1 MSAVEAALAA
11 RLGGPVSNLARLSGG
26 ASRETWSFDADGRPL
41 ILRREQPG
49 GLDTSAMARE
59 AALLV
64 SAADAGV
71 PVPALVD
78 HGDDLAG
85 APFLI
90 MERLSGET
98 IPRRLLRDE
107 RFADVR
113 GRLAREL
120 GEILA
125 RLHTMEPVPGL
136 SDEDPLDVLVAF
148 YEDFREPRPPVELAL
163 RWLREPAARVGAADR
178 RPRDFRSN
186 NPDRRERGDRRP
198 RLGADPPRRPRQTS
212 AGCA

>member
-1 MSAVEAALAA
+1 PGVSSTRSTPSPSAPSDCRPEPPTEPVRAGPARTGPARTGPARTGPADPKENRGPPSLPPLPRMSAVEAALAA

-26 ASRETWSFDADGRPL
+26 ASRETWSFDAGGRPL

-49 GLDTSAMARE
+49 SLDTSAMARE

-125 RLHTMEPVPGL
+125 RLH
-136 SDEDPLDVLVAF
+136 
-148 YEDFREPRPPVELAL
+148 
-163 RWLREPAARVGAADR
+163 
-178 RPRDFRSN
+178 
-186 NPDRRERGDRRP
+186 
-198 RLGADPPRRPRQTS
+198 
-212 AGCA
+212 